1 MSNVQKLKALIAQ
14 PEIIIAGGVYDGLS
28 AMLVQEAGLSCAYM
42 TGFGTAASILGAP
55 DYGLLTMTEM
65 VNHTKNL
72 SNCLSIPMIADAD
85 TGYGNPLNVRRTVME
100 YEGAGA
106 AAIQLEDQA
115 FPKRCGHME
124 GKVVIPMLE
133 HCKKIEMAAKTRK
146 EALIIARTDARAPL
160 GLDEAIKRAKA
171 YVEAGADIIFVDAPQ
186 STDEL
191 KTIAQNIK
199 APLMV
204 NMTEGGKTPILTGEQ
219 LQEIGFKIAIYP
231 CITVF
236 AAAKAMKE
244 VLADLKREGTSV
256 NILDKLD
263 NFHDFNKSVGLPF
276 YHSLESKYVHS
287 DA

>member
-1 MSNVQKLKALIAQ
+1 MSNVQKLKDMITQ

-28 AMLVQEAGLSCAYM
+28 AMLVQEAGFRCAYM

-65 VNHTKNL
+65 VNHAKNL

-100 YEGAGA
+100 YEAAGA
-106 AAIQLEDQA
+106 AAIQLEDQV

-124 GKVVIPMLE
+124 GKVVIPMAE
-133 HCKKIEMAAKTRK
+133 HCRKIEMAANTRK
-146 EALIIARTDARAPL
+146 EALIIARTDSRATH
-160 GLDEAIKRAKA
+160 GLDEAIKRANA
-171 YVEAGADIIFVDAPQ
+171 YAEAGADIIFVDAPQ
-186 STDEL
+186 SKDEL
-191 KTIAQNIK
+191 KIIAESIK

-204 NMTEGGKTPILTGEQ
+204 NMTEGGKTPILKGEE

-244 VLADLKREGTSV
+244 VLADLKKEGTSA
-256 NILDKLD
+256 NILGKLD
-263 NFHDFNKSVGLPF
+263 NFHDFNKSVGLSF
-276 YHSLESKYVHS
+276 YSELEEKYTHA
-287 DA
+287 DD

>member
-1 MSNVQKLKALIAQ
+1 MSNAKKLKDLIAQ

-28 AMLVQEAGLSCAYM
+28 AKLVQEAGFRCAYM

-55 DYGLLTMTEM
+55 DYGLLTMAEM
-65 VNHTKNL
+65 VNHARNL

-100 YEGAGA
+100 YENAGA
-106 AAIQLEDQA
+106 AAIQLEDQV

-124 GKVVIPMLE
+124 GKVVIPMKE
-133 HCKKIEMAAKTRK
+133 HCKKIEMAANTRK
-146 EALIIARTDARAPL
+146 EALIIARTDSRATH
-160 GLDEAIKRAKA
+160 GLDEAVRRANA
-171 YVEAGADIIFVDAPQ
+171 YIEAGADIIFIDAPQ
-186 STDEL
+186 SKDEL
-191 KTIAQNIK
+191 KIIAQNVK
-199 APLMV
+199 VPLLV
-204 NMTEGGKTPILTGEQ
+204 NMTEGGKTPILKGEE

-244 VLADLKREGTSV
+244 VLADLKREGTSA

-263 NFHDFNKSVGLPF
+263 NFHDFNNSVGLPF
-276 YHSLESKYVHS
+276 YSELEKKYIHT
-287 DA
+287 DD

>member
-1 MSNVQKLKALIAQ
+1 MSKVQKLKELIAQ

-28 AMLVQEAGLSCAYM
+28 AMLVQEAGFSCAYM
-42 TGFGTAASILGAP
+42 TGYGAAASILGAP

-65 VNHTKNL
+65 VNHVKNL
-72 SNCLSIPMIADAD
+72 SNCLSMPMIADAD

-100 YEGAGA
+100 YESAGA
-106 AAIQLEDQA
+106 AAIQLEDQV

-124 GKVVIPMLE
+124 GKVVIPMQE
-133 HCKKIEMAAKTRK
+133 HCKKIEMAANTRK
-146 EALIIARTDARAPL
+146 EALIIARTDARATH
-160 GLDEAIKRAKA
+160 GLEEAIKRAKA
-171 YVEAGADIIFVDAPQ
+171 YVEAGADIIFIDAPQ
-186 STDEL
+186 SKDEL
-191 KTIAQNIK
+191 KTIAQSIK
-199 APLMV
+199 APLIV
-204 NMTEGGKTPILTGEQ
+204 NMTEGGKTPILTGKE

-244 VLADLKREGTSV
+244 VLADLKREGTSA

-276 YHSLESKYVHS
+276 YNSLEKKYIHS
-287 DA
+287 EA